1 MTRSVGL
8 PPRPLKWLLWV
19 VLVALSAWYLYDNV
33 IYAFVRDRTGET
45 IGRTLSRFA
54 HLLAAVPLLL
64 IAPLQFSRRV
74 RMHWPRWHRLA
85 GQAYLV
91 GAMIGALLAVYLGVT
106 IRYEGS
112 RIPLALFGMVWL
124 GFSIAAWTCARRR
137 DFVAHE
143 RFMIRG
149 YVLAMAFVWVRA
161 MYDFQEEMFPFITN
175 VDVRDTTREWLSF
188 VAPLLIVE
196 TWLSWWPALD
206 RARRSAASGDKVARP

>member
-1 MTRSVGL
+1 MTGSVGL
-8 PPRPLKWLLWV
+8 APRPLKWLLWA

-33 IYAFVRDRTGET
+33 LYAFFRDRSDESL
-45 IGRTLSRFA
+45 GRTLSRFA
-54 HLLAAVPLLL
+54 HLLVAVPLLL

-74 RMHWPRWHRLA
+74 RMRWPRWHRRA

-112 RIPLALFGMVWL
+112 RIPLALFGVVWL
-124 GFSIAAWTCARRR
+124 GFSMAAWACARRR
-137 DFVAHE
+137 DFVAHQ

-149 YVLAMAFVWVRA
+149 YVLAMAFVWVRV
-161 MYDFQEEMFPFITN
+161 MYDFQHEMFPFISN

-188 VAPLLIVE
+188 VAPLLVVE

-206 RARRSAASGDKVARP
+206 KARQSHLSGEKVARP

>member
-1 MTRSVGL
+1 MTKSVGL
-8 PPRPLKWLLWV
+8 APRPLKWLLWA

-33 IYAFVRDRTGET
+33 IYALFRDRSGESL
-45 IGRTLSRFA
+45 GRTLSRFA
-54 HLLAAVPLLL
+54 HLVVAVPLLL

-74 RMHWPRWHRLA
+74 RMRWPRWHRRA
-85 GQAYLV
+85 GQVYLV

-112 RIPLALFGMVWL
+112 RIPLALFGVVWL
-124 GFSIAAWTCARRR
+124 GFSMAAWSCARRR
-137 DFVAHE
+137 DFVAHQ

-149 YVLAMAFVWVRA
+149 YVLAMAFVWVRV
-161 MYDFQEEMFPFITN
+161 MYDFQDELFPFIRN

-188 VAPLLIVE
+188 VAPLLVVE

-206 RARRSAASGDKVARP
+206 KARQSHLSGEKVARP

>member
-1 MTRSVGL
+1 
-8 PPRPLKWLLWV
+8 LKWLLWA

-33 IYAFVRDRTGET
+33 IYALFRDRSGESL
-45 IGRTLSRFA
+45 GRTLSRFA
-54 HLLAAVPLLL
+54 HLVVAVPLLL

-74 RMHWPRWHRLA
+74 RMRWPRWHRRA
-85 GQAYLV
+85 GQVYLV

-112 RIPLALFGMVWL
+112 RIPLALFGVVWL
-124 GFSIAAWTCARRR
+124 GFSMAAWSCARRR
-137 DFVAHE
+137 DFVAHQ

-149 YVLAMAFVWVRA
+149 YVLAMAFVWVRV
-161 MYDFQEEMFPFITN
+161 MYDFQDELFPFIRN

-188 VAPLLIVE
+188 VAPLLVVE

-206 RARRSAASGDKVARP
+206 KARQSHLSGEKVARP